1 MPVTR
6 AEIDT
11 ICEGLPGTRLAGPPG
26 ELVSWKVGEKMFACF
41 GDFEDAGGVSVK
53 CRDTDTAAMLIETGA
68 AEKAPYFHR
77 SWVRL
82 PYDRTPRDEA
92 RHRLVVSYDIVRA
105 GLPKAVRA
113 ALPERGR
120 A

>member
-6 AEIDT
+6 TEIDA
-11 ICEGLPGTRLAGPPG
+11 ICSSFPGTRLALPPE
-26 ELVSWKVGEKMFACF
+26 ELLSWKVGEKMFATF
-41 GDFEDAGGVSVK
+41 GDFEDTGGVSVK
-53 CRDTDTAAMLIETGA
+53 CPDVDTAHMLIEAGA

-82 PYDRTPRDEA
+82 SFDATAPDEA
-92 RHRLVVSYDIVRA
+92 RHRLAVSYDVVRA
-105 GLPKAVRA
+105 SLPKKIRT
-113 ALPERGR
+113 ALPEREN

>member
-6 AEIDT
+6 SEIDT
-11 ICEGLPGTRLAGPPG
+11 ICGKLPGTRLAMPPE
-26 ELVSWKVGEKMFACF
+26 ELLSWKVGEKMFATF
-41 GDFEDAGGVSVK
+41 GDFEDSGGVSVK
-53 CRDTDTAAMLIETGA
+53 CPDVETAAMLIEAGA

-82 PYDRTPRDEA
+82 PYESTDREEA
-92 RHRLVVSYDIVRA
+92 RHRLCVSYDVVRSS
-105 GLPKAVRA
+105 LPKKIRTAM
-113 ALPERGR
+113 PEREN